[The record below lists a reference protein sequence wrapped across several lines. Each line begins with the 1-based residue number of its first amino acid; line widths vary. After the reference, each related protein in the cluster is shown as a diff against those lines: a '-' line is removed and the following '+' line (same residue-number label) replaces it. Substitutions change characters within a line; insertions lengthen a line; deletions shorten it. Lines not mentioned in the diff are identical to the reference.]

1 MSLFHGWQWGRGT
14 AAHWGS
20 LAHSRW
26 KIAYCPFLVFCQFWG
41 RGKGP
46 IIDISKTIGCM
57 AMKFL
62 QVDGV
67 LNLNIFYT
75 VIVMAKNSEVVMTSV
90 VKTKFLKRSKKVF
103 FRIISG
109 CSVHMKYKVVIISKM
124 ASCEFLLNV
133 FKDKCF
139 KLVWWP

>member
-1 MSLFHGWQWGRGT
+1 
-14 AAHWGS
+14 
-20 LAHSRW
+20 
-26 KIAYCPFLVFCQFWG
+26 
-41 RGKGP
+41 
-46 IIDISKTIGCM
+46 
-57 AMKFL
+57 MKFL

-75 VIVMAKNSEVVMTSV
+75 FIVMAKNSEVVMTPV
-90 VKTKFLKRSKKVF
+90 VKPKFLKRSKKVF

-139 KLVWWP
+139 KLV

>member
-1 MSLFHGWQWGRGT
+1 MWPR
-14 AAHWGS
+14 
-20 LAHSRW
+20 
-26 KIAYCPFLVFCQFWG
+26 LVF
-41 RGKGP
+41 P
-46 IIDISKTIGCM
+46 MIDISKTIGCM

-75 VIVMAKNSEVVMTSV
+75 FIVMAKNSEVVMTPV
-90 VKTKFLKRSKKVF
+90 VKPKFLKRSKKVF

-109 CSVHMKYKVVIISKM
+109 CSVNMKYKVVIISKM

-133 FKDKCF
+133 FKNKCS
-139 KLVWWP
+139 KLV